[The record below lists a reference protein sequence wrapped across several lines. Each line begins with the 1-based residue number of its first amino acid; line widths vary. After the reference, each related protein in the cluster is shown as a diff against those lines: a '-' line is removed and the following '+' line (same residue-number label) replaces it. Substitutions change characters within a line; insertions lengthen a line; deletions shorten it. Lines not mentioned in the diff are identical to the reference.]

1 MPVVIM
7 SVSLSKPYAEWKE
20 AFDSAEPLRRAAG
33 MEVIYVGHPLED
45 AQTARIVQRV
55 ASMEAMAQWVK
66 DNAHRIKESGAV
78 PDSIEVVACTD

>member
-7 SVSLSKPYAEWKE
+7 SASLSKPYAEWKE
-20 AFDSAEPLRRAAG
+20 AFDAGESLRRAAG

-55 ASMEAMAQWVK
+55 ASMEVMAQFVK
-66 DNAHRIKESGAV
+66 DNAHLIKESGVV
-78 PDSIEVVACTD
+78 PDSIEVVPCTD